1 MKGTGMERML
11 FKNGSVW
18 TADPS
23 RPRAEA
29 VLTEGGR
36 ILRVGGRAECE
47 RLATPETL
55 TIDLGGALVLPG
67 FIDCHT
73 HFLKGGYSLSR
84 IRLRDAAGRESFAE
98 RVAAKA
104 AELESGEWILDGHWD
119 HEQFS
124 PPVLPDRSW
133 IDGVS
138 PENPVCVH
146 RYDLHSVLVNS
157 LALRIAGITKDTVS
171 PEGGEIL
178 KDPASGEPTG
188 ILRDA
193 AVDLVTRHIPKSSR
207 KADLAAA
214 AAALRHAA
222 KLGVTSVH
230 DMSDASSVEAYR
242 ELLSAGRL
250 TARISVYL
258 PIAEMDAF
266 GPEDRVPV
274 DGDMVRIAGMKG
286 FADGGL
292 GSHSAFFFEPYADD
306 PDTHGYL
313 SSEMFPEGIME
324 ERILKADSAGLQVAI
339 HAIGDKANALV
350 LDIYDRVLRRNGQ
363 RDRRWRI
370 EHAQHLRPREIELI
384 SRLGVVPSVQPYHA
398 VAEAGWVEKRVGKRR
413 AGTTYA
419 FCSLL
424 EGGGR
429 LAFGSDWPV
438 APLNPLLG
446 IHAAVTRLAGD
457 GDNPE
462 AWHPEQRIPLEE
474 ALLAFTLNGAR
485 AEFMEHVKGSIEPG
499 KAADLV
505 VLDRDILVMDP
516 ERIKDARV
524 VMTVVGGRV
533 VHDAR
538 S

>member
-1 MKGTGMERML
+1 MNRLL
-11 FKNGSVW
+11 FRNGSVW

-23 RPRAEA
+23 RPRAQA
-29 VLTEGGR
+29 VLTEGNR
-36 ILRVGGRAECE
+36 ILRVGGRADDAG
-47 RLATPETL
+47 LATPGTQV
-55 TIDLGGALVLPG
+55 IDLDGALLLPG

-73 HFLKGGYSLSR
+73 HFLKGGYALSR
-84 IRLRDAAGRESFAE
+84 IRLRDAAGREAFAG

-119 HEQFS
+119 HERFS

-138 PENPVCVH
+138 PGNPVCVH
-146 RYDLHSVLVNS
+146 RYDLHTVLVNS
-157 LALRIAGITKDTVS
+157 LALRIAGITKDTLS

-178 KDPASGEPTG
+178 KDPRTGEPTG

-193 AVDLVTRHIPKSSR
+193 AVGLVTRHIPKPSR

-242 ELLSAGRL
+242 SLLAAGKL

-266 GPEDRVPV
+266 DPAARLPV

-306 PDTHGYL
+306 PDTRGYL

-350 LDIYDRVLRRNGQ
+350 LDIYGRVLRRNGG

-370 EHAQHLRPREIELI
+370 EHAQHLRPREIERI
-384 SRLGVVPSVQPYHA
+384 SGLGVVPSVQPYHA

-413 AGTTYA
+413 ARTTYA
-419 FCSLL
+419 FRSLL
-424 EGGGR
+424 DVGGR

-438 APLNPLLG
+438 APLDPLLG
-446 IHAAVTRLAGD
+446 IHAAVTRQAGD
-457 GDNPE
+457 GENPE
-462 AWHPEQRIPLEE
+462 AWHPDQRIPLEE
-474 ALLAFTLNGAR
+474 AVLAFTRNGAC

-505 VLDRDILVMDP
+505 VLDRDIFSADP
-516 ERIKDARV
+516 GRIKDARV
-524 VMTVVGGRV
+524 LMTVVGGRI